1 MKKLSTLVIVA
12 ALGSTA
18 LLGFSIVPAA
28 ATQGG
33 GIIPSVCADP
43 ATKTAHP
50 DWYRDGGYC
59 MIPETGYL
67 GMHKY

>member
-1 MKKLSTLVIVA
+1 MKKFSALILVTAI
-12 ALGSTA
+12 GSTA

-33 GIIPSVCADP
+33 GVIPSVCAKAD
-43 ATKTAHP
+43 TKTQHP

-59 MIPETGYL
+59 VTPETGYL
-67 GMHKY
+67 GFHKY